1 MTNRQLK
8 DMMRDIAPR
17 YQQEADARAESAA
30 PAKKN
35 EWLPAAIGAAAVC
48 CTGIA
53 AVVMLPHLHND
64 LIPADSAVQDIR
76 EVSEAPESLESSE
89 TDSGIEH
96 AGSIVFDDLTNGIM
110 RIVAPAYAP
119 CAYTPTAEEQREI
132 AKAFMESEWV
142 PASDTQIP
150 DGESVSLY
158 IYDPQAPM
166 VLTFYMNRLVRVSTD
181 GFSANGV
188 LYEPPQN
195 AWKAV
200 RRASMHDGESLLKRL
215 TWCGME
221 SLSTPKFWDNFS
233 INPRECDMM
242 TQDGLFFKMSNSVD
256 YFGRVSGRVLFGDSV
271 DAGSAYSYAVQV
283 SDFQYNLDMGT
294 CYEDM
299 TYYLGNSLEDMAE
312 SRFDRLQREGHTIY
326 AADGTMI
333 WQTADDTEYKVTM
346 GGSHRCEFGVPIE
359 NNQRHKIEDGMDFW
373 YFRRGVSYGY
383 TARECLFPENLSLG
397 CLYDFDSWKIAGTAE
412 LGGRTCTVVKGS
424 LTGTYS
430 KKLDA
435 VTFEMYVDQETGI
448 LMQYKGYDANGR
460 LGGFLITE
468 NLKFGD
474 NADLVQSF
482 DPTGLKKADGS
493 LSDEL
498 IEQINTAEGSTINPN
513 DTAAKQTTAAGSS
526 KSGTS
531 QKTSVTGTT
540 TTTAVTTTAN
550 QNAKT

>member
-35 EWLPAAIGAAAVC
+35 VWLPAAIGAAAVC
-48 CTGIA
+48 CAGIA

-64 LIPADSAVQDIR
+64 LIPADSAVQDIQ
-76 EVSEAPESLESSE
+76 EVTDSTESSE
-89 TDSGIEH
+89 TDYGNEHIANIE
-96 AGSIVFDDLTNGIM
+96 FNDLTNGIM

-242 TQDGLFFKMSNSVD
+242 TQDGLFFRMSNSID

-326 AADGTMI
+326 AA
-333 WQTADDTEYKVTM
+333 
-346 GGSHRCEFGVPIE
+346 
-359 NNQRHKIEDGMDFW
+359 
-373 YFRRGVSYGY
+373 
-383 TARECLFPENLSLG
+383 
-397 CLYDFDSWKIAGTAE
+397 
-412 LGGRTCTVVKGS
+412 
-424 LTGTYS
+424 
-430 KKLDA
+430 
-435 VTFEMYVDQETGI
+435 
-448 LMQYKGYDANGR
+448 
-460 LGGFLITE
+460 
-468 NLKFGD
+468 
-474 NADLVQSF
+474 
-482 DPTGLKKADGS
+482 
-493 LSDEL
+493 
-498 IEQINTAEGSTINPN
+498 
-513 DTAAKQTTAAGSS
+513 
-526 KSGTS
+526 
-531 QKTSVTGTT
+531 
-540 TTTAVTTTAN
+540 
-550 QNAKT
+550 